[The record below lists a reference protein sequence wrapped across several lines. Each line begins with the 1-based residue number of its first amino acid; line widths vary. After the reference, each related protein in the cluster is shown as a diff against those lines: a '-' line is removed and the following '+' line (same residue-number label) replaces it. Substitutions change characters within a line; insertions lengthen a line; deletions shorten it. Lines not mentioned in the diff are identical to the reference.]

1 MRIKPLLLTAIGA
14 AALLLSGC
22 ASGSSSSSSGTT
34 YVPPVQESAKVTGG
48 FDSPLSLP
56 DGSSFTLSSPSIFT
70 PGHFA
75 SGQLKGQKYEG
86 FKISVVNNTKA
97 ALDLSTLIVSGQ
109 TEAGACADIFDGD
122 QKVNGA
128 PTEKVAIGAT
138 VEVDWA
144 LSCPGSAGSKFDVT
158 LQNNGTNLIQ
168 ATGKLA

>member
-1 MRIKPLLLTAIGA
+1 MKIRPLFLLALGSTAI
-14 AALLLSGC
+14 LLSGC
-22 ASGSSSSSSGTT
+22 ASGSSNSDSGST
-34 YVPPVQESAKVTGG
+34 YVPPVQETAKVTGG

-86 FKISVVNNTKA
+86 FKITAVNGTKA
-97 ALDLSTLIVSGQ
+97 PLDLSTLIVSG
-109 TEAGACADIFDGD
+109 TTDAGSCADIFDGD
-122 QKVNGA
+122 HNVNGA
-128 PTEKVAIGAT
+128 PTEKVAVGAT
-138 VEVDWA
+138 VDVNWA
-144 LSCPGSAGSKFDVT
+144 LSCPGGAGSKLDVT